1 MEHIFL
7 SIKFIIDRAIPDVP
21 GWVQLA
27 SAKERYTRNRALKGL
42 EKLMQ
47 TARLKG
53 QVRKKVDA
61 VRSRLIGKRAG
72 TVVEEEVQRGEEGVQ
87 RGEEG
92 VQEGSES
99 ASARCK
105 LE

>member
-1 MEHIFL
+1 MEHVFL
-7 SIKFIIDRAIPDVP
+7 SIKFIIDRAIPDIP

-61 VRSRLIGKRAG
+61 ARLRLVERRA
-72 TVVEEEVQRGEEGVQ
+72 EEEKGNEEQ
-87 RGEEG
+87 I
-92 VQEGSES
+92 QSFSEDS
-99 ASARCK
+99 TEIKRSNSVSRYK
-105 LE
+105 IE

>member
-61 VRSRLIGKRAG
+61 VRLRLIGKRAG
-72 TVVEEEVQRGEEGVQ
+72 TVVEEEGVQ

-92 VQEGSES
+92 VEEGSES